1 MLENGIAHVATPNH
15 AVSAPFH
22 ACSAPSATSCHDC
35 ADAIVPMPVPS
46 CSAPPVT
53 IHGAEA
59 NIDPTPHKTLAPC
72 HTRLCLESTYD

>member
-46 CSAPPVT
+46 CSAPHAT
-53 IHGAEA
+53 IHGADA
-59 NIDPTPHKTLAPC
+59 NIEPTHPSTFTPC
-72 HTRLCLESTYD
+72 HKRVCLEST